1 MCFLFGQEITEPKS
15 VSYSEIFNLE
25 NFEVR
30 SYVVNHIVCRYVD
43 ISVSLLNSAAA
54 ALHVINKHCTV

>member
-30 SYVVNHIVCRYVD
+30 SYVENHIVCRY
-43 ISVSLLNSAAA
+43 ISLLNSAAA